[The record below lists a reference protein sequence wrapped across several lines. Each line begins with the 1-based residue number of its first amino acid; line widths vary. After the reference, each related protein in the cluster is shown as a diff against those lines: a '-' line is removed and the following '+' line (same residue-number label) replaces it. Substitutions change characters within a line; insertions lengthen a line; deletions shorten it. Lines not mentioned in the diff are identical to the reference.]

1 VTGVRQRSAP
11 AREPEARRPS
21 GCDGDAWFDV
31 VPLAFDGVLHDV
43 NGHRACAGDAVI
55 DGAKQAVLVAPDR
68 SQILGTLGGSS
79 STARG
84 INDEG
89 AIVGGSLTAGD
100 AVYHAFLYEHGV
112 MHDLNDLVVPDG
124 SCELVQALGI
134 NNAGDIVAIAHL
146 AGDDHVVLL
155 RRRAVATLGR

>member
-1 VTGVRQRSAP
+1 VTGFKQRP
-11 AREPEARRPS
+11 GWARKPEALPTS
-21 GCDGDAWFDV
+21 GSDGNAWFDV

-43 NGHRACAGDAVI
+43 NGQRACAGDAVV
-55 DGAKQAVLVAPDR
+55 DGAKQAVLVAPGR
-68 SQILGTLGGSS
+68 SQVLGTLGGSS

-112 MHDLNDLVVPDG
+112 MHDLNDLVVRDG

-155 RRRAVATLGR
+155 KRRAIATLGT